1 MEEKERNDRPQEIP
15 QHTQPT
21 EAHFSTSSRPLDIV
35 SRSVGPFCLRR
46 RVEAQTAQGIYRFTR
61 IYYIKQKD
69 PELSELRH
77 YILNT
82 LLYLSDPSESQA
94 GSIKSPTA
102 GVTGA
107 SRPTI
112 HFALQSP
119 THSAAQNGTNDLSV
133 ERTDTNGNESKSRP
147 RAR

>member
-46 RVEAQTAQGIYRFTR
+46 RVEAQTAQGIYRCTFT
-61 IYYIKQKD
+61 YYIK
-69 PELSELRH
+69 LYELRN
-77 YILNT
+77 YVLNT
-82 LLYLSDPSESQA
+82 LSYLSDPSESQA

-107 SRPTI
+107 SKPTI

>member
-1 MEEKERNDRPQEIP
+1 MHK
-15 QHTQPT
+15 
-21 EAHFSTSSRPLDIV
+21 PLNH
-35 SRSVGPFCLRR
+35 
-46 RVEAQTAQGIYRFTR
+46 
-61 IYYIKQKD
+61 
-69 PELSELRH
+69 PELYELRH
-77 YILNT
+77 YNLNT
-82 LLYLSDPSESQA
+82 LSYLSDPSESQA
-94 GSIKSPTA
+94 GSIKSPTV

-107 SRPTI
+107 SKPTI

>member
-21 EAHFSTSSRPLDIV
+21 EAHISTSSRPLDIV

-46 RVEAQTAQGIYRFTR
+46 RVEAQTAQGIYRFTSV
-61 IYYIKQKD
+61 YYIKHF
-69 PELSELRH
+69 ELCELQQ
-77 YILNT
+77 YIHDILS
-82 LLYLSDPSESQA
+82 YLSDPSESHA

-107 SRPTI
+107 SKPTI

>member
-46 RVEAQTAQGIYRFTR
+46 RVEAQTAQGIYRFTS
-61 IYYIKQKD
+61 IYYIKHSMK
-69 PELSELRH
+69 LSELRH

-82 LLYLSDPSESQA
+82 LSYLSDRSEPQA

-107 SRPTI
+107 SKPTI

-133 ERTDTNGNESKSRP
+133 ERTETNGNESKSRP